1 LLAHFI
7 KIRKYALKIAWSFT
21 VAIVLLSLVPANSL
35 PKFSFKDFVGIDKLG
50 HLFFYGN
57 ACFFFLLGRSNDYRG
72 WSLLFRTCLPL
83 ILLGLLMELFQA
95 ATLLGRSF
103 DYFDMLANVIGVL
116 FALILFK
123 WNVFDFPS
131 AQQDLNQ

>member
-1 LLAHFI
+1 
-7 KIRKYALKIAWSFT
+7 
-21 VAIVLLSLVPANSL
+21 
-35 PKFSFKDFVGIDKLG
+35 
-50 HLFFYGN
+50 
-57 ACFFFLLGRSNDYRG
+57 
-72 WSLLFRTCLPL
+72 L